1 MEKDYLILDNN
12 VTKSGKLI
20 TESKE
25 CDGKILVKQFT
36 GINSENFII
45 KKGDG
50 KELAFSLCKINGI
63 YYVNLNGQHMI
74 DYKKFTKIQSVC
86 NVNNDVRFK
95 NLFDGDIILKN
106 CDVEIF
112 QRALEVMNDWMN
124 KQTNWFHDIVYFIT
138 H

>member
-1 MEKDYLILDNN
+1 MDKDYLIVDNHITKN
-12 VTKSGKLI
+12 GKVT

-36 GINSENFII
+36 GVNSENFIV
-45 KKGDG
+45 KKVNG
-50 KELAFSLCKINGI
+50 KELAFSFCKLNGV

-74 DYKKFTKIQSVC
+74 DYKKFVNIQSVC
-86 NVNNDVRFK
+86 NCNDDVRLK
-95 NLFDGDIILKN
+95 NVYVGEIVLQN

-112 QRALEVMNDWMN
+112 HRALEVMNAWMS
-124 KQTNWFHDIVYFIT
+124 KQTNWFNDIIYFIT